1 MSFSSIEF
9 IFIFLPV
16 FLIVYYI
23 IPAKLRMYCL
33 LLGSLVFYWLSVPGR
48 PAAVLLPISGI
59 ILAYI
64 SALVIASNPERG
76 KAMTVISVGILFA
89 VLLVFKYA
97 GLFSGTSVVIPA
109 GLSFYTFQLTGYIF
123 DVYRKK
129 AKVERSP
136 LKLAAGMMMFPKLL
150 SGPITPWREL
160 EPQLKQPKFSFVRFD
175 SGLRTLILGL
185 GMKTLLADR
194 IGGLWGQVT
203 TIGFDGVSTPLA
215 WLGILSY
222 SLKLYFDFY
231 GYSLMACGVGEMLGY
246 DLPVNFRHPYV
257 ACSMSDFWRR
267 WHITLG
273 KWFTDYIYI
282 PLGGNRMGKK
292 RQLINL
298 LVVWLC
304 TGIWHGSTLNFLLWG
319 LFLFGIIAVEKL
331 LKIDR
336 NRNPLSHLYMIPAIL
351 IMWAFFAVTD
361 ISQLGVFFSRL
372 FPIFSKSAGLLPGD
386 YILYGKQYGLM
397 LIIGIVAAT
406 PLPGRV
412 WGKIRTTPIGTA
424 ILFAVFWL
432 AVYCMSSGL
441 NDPFMYFNF

>member
-33 LLGSLVFYWLSVPGR
+33 LLGSLVFYWLSISGR
-48 PAAVLLPISGI
+48 PAAMLLPISGI

-64 SALVIASNPERG
+64 SALVIVSSPERG
-76 KAMTVISVGILFA
+76 RVMTFISAGILFT

-97 GLFSGTSVVIPA
+97 GLFSGASIVIPA

-129 AKVERSP
+129 VKAERSP

-222 SLKLYFDFY
+222 SLKLY
-231 GYSLMACGVGEMLGY
+231 L
-246 DLPVNFRHPYV
+246 
-257 ACSMSDFWRR
+257 
-267 WHITLG
+267 T
-273 KWFTDYIYI
+273 FTAI
-282 PLGGNRMGKK
+282 PLWR
-292 RQLINL
+292 
-298 LVVWLC
+298 
-304 TGIWHGSTLNFLLWG
+304 
-319 LFLFGIIAVEKL
+319 
-331 LKIDR
+331 
-336 NRNPLSHLYMIPAIL
+336 
-351 IMWAFFAVTD
+351 
-361 ISQLGVFFSRL
+361 
-372 FPIFSKSAGLLPGD
+372 
-386 YILYGKQYGLM
+386 
-397 LIIGIVAAT
+397 AAWVKCWVMT
-406 PLPGRV
+406 CL
-412 WGKIRTTPIGTA
+412 
-424 ILFAVFWL
+424 
-432 AVYCMSSGL
+432 
-441 NDPFMYFNF
+441 

>member
-33 LLGSLVFYWLSVPGR
+33 LLGSLVFYWLSISGR
-48 PAAVLLPISGI
+48 PAAMLLPISGI

-64 SALVIASNPERG
+64 SALVIVSSPDRG
-76 KAMTVISVGILFA
+76 RVMTFISAGILFT

-97 GLFSGTSVVIPA
+97 GLFSGASIVIPA

-129 AKVERSP
+129 VTAERSP

-160 EPQLKQPKFSFVRFD
+160 EHFD

-203 TIGFDGVSTPLA
+203 TIGFDGISTPLA

-222 SLKLYFDFY
+222 SLKLYFDYY

-246 DLPVNFRHPYV
+246 DLPVNFRHPYA

-282 PLGGNRMGKK
+282 PRGGNRLGRK

-319 LFLFGIIAVEKL
+319 LFLFVIIAAEKL

-351 IMWAFFAVTD
+351 ICWAFFAVTD

-372 FPIFSKSAGLLPGD
+372 FPLFSKSTGLLPGD

-397 LIIGIVAAT
+397 LIIGVLATT
-406 PLPGRV
+406 PLPGKV
-412 WGKIRTTPIGTA
+412 WSKIRTTPIGTA
-424 ILFAVFWL
+424 ILFVVFWL